1 MVEKMN
7 KILCTICMRSGSK
20 GVPGKNLRNLHGK
33 PLMAYTID
41 QARQSSLFDYVIV
54 STDSVEIAE
63 TAKEYGA
70 EAWFLRPTELAT
82 DAAPKLPVIRH
93 ALLEAEKYYG
103 HEFDILVDLDATSP
117 LRSVQDIKKSYEQ
130 FSARGAD
137 ILITGSP
144 SRKNPYFNMVEIAD
158 GRVCKVKELQSP
170 PIRRQDT
177 PLVYDMNA
185 SIYIWKRKAL
195 LECETLFTDKTSLYV
210 MPERRSI
217 DVDTELDWELV
228 EFIIGK
234 QVATND

>member
-1 MVEKMN
+1 MAQKMN
-7 KILCTICMRSGSK
+7 KVLCTICMRSGSK

-41 QARQSSLFDYVIV
+41 QAKRSSLFEYVIV
-54 STDSVEIAE
+54 STDSAEIAE
-63 TAKEYGA
+63 TAKQYGA

-82 DAAPKLPVIRH
+82 DEAPKLPVIRH
-93 ALLEAEKYYG
+93 AFLEAEKYYG
-103 HEFDILVDLDATSP
+103 HEFEILVDLDATSP
-117 LRSVQDIKKSYEQ
+117 LRSVEDIKNSYEQ
-130 FSARGAD
+130 FSAEGAD

-144 SRKNPYFNMVEIAD
+144 SRKNPYFNMVEITD
-158 GRVCKVKELQSP
+158 GRVRKVKELQSP
-170 PIRRQDT
+170 PARRQDA
-177 PLVYDMNA
+177 PEVYDMNA

>member
-1 MVEKMN
+1 MN
-7 KILCTICMRSGSK
+7 KILCTICMRGGSK

-41 QARQSSLFDYVIV
+41 QAKQSALFDHVIV

-63 TAKEYGA
+63 TAKQYGA
-70 EAWFLRPTELAT
+70 EVWFLRPAELAT
-82 DAAPKLPVIRH
+82 DTAPKLPVVRH
-93 ALLEAEKYYG
+93 ALLESEKHYG

-117 LRSVQDIKKSYEQ
+117 LRSVQDIKSSYDQ
-130 FSARGAD
+130 FDAGSAD

-144 SRKNPYFNMVEIAD
+144 SRKNPYFNMVEIED
-158 GRVCKVKELQSP
+158 GQVRKVKESQSP
-170 PIRRQDT
+170 PARRQDS

-185 SIYIWKRKAL
+185 SIYIWKRRAL
-195 LECETLFTDKTSLYV
+195 LECKTLFTDKTSLYV
-210 MPERRSI
+210 MPEGRSI

-234 QVATND
+234 RMPTND

>member
-1 MVEKMN
+1 MN
-7 KILCTICMRSGSK
+7 KVLCTICMRGGSK

-41 QARQSSLFDYVIV
+41 QAKRSSLFEYVIV
-54 STDSVEIAE
+54 STDSAEIAE
-63 TAKEYGA
+63 TAKQYGA

-82 DAAPKLPVIRH
+82 DTASKLPVIRH

-117 LRSVQDIKKSYEQ
+117 LRSVEDIKKSYEQ
-130 FSARGAD
+130 FNAGGAD

-158 GRVCKVKELQSP
+158 GRVCKVKELQSS
-170 PIRRQDT
+170 PIRRQDA

-185 SIYIWKRKAL
+185 SIYIWKRKVL
-195 LECETLFTDKTSLYV
+195 LECETLFTDKTLLYV
-210 MPERRSI
+210 MPEERSVDI
-217 DVDTELDWELV
+217 DTELDWEFV
-228 EFIIGK
+228 RFIIEK
-234 QVATND
+234 KAISDD

>member
-1 MVEKMN
+1 MN
-7 KILCTICMRSGSK
+7 KVLCTICMRGGSK

-41 QARQSSLFDYVIV
+41 QAKRSSLFEYVIV
-54 STDSVEIAE
+54 STDSAEIAE
-63 TAKEYGA
+63 TAKQYGA
-70 EAWFLRPTELAT
+70 EVWFLRPTELAT
-82 DAAPKLPVIRH
+82 DTAPKLPVIRH
-93 ALLEAEKYYG
+93 AFLEAEKYYG
-103 HEFDILVDLDATSP
+103 HEFEILVDLDATSP
-117 LRSVQDIKKSYEQ
+117 LRSVEDIKNSYEQ
-130 FSARGAD
+130 FSAEGAD

-144 SRKNPYFNMVEIAD
+144 SRKNPYFNMVEITD
-158 GRVCKVKELQSP
+158 GRVRKVKELQSP
-170 PIRRQDT
+170 PARRQDA
-177 PLVYDMNA
+177 PEVYDMNA